1 MVLTWA
7 YGGTDMGRMAVQIY
21 MRLPPDLGK
30 DYLAPDNSTNEEALL
45 ADRRMRKVD
54 VACDRLCCVSAL
66 VCVAVRH
73 VGKRT
78 WFASCEA
85 GHMSCAAGRPATDDF
100 NLKYYM
106 SGGATGCGSLAN
118 VALVML

>member
-54 VACDRLCCVSAL
+54 VCACVIFCRSFVWLCARQCV
-66 VCVAVRH
+66 
-73 VGKRT
+73 
-78 WFASCEA
+78 
-85 GHMSCAAGRPATDDF
+85 
-100 NLKYYM
+100 
-106 SGGATGCGSLAN
+106 
-118 VALVML
+118 